1 MNRKIMNLT
10 KISELNN
17 ISVDYLTTEYG
28 YRAIKGEHSTRV
40 NSAPNIVYFGKGIFI
55 GSFLFNQNVLTRIT
69 LVPIVPGV
77 KAPNYPS
84 EEYQNAKKEY
94 CVSILRDIYGNETAA
109 NEFGTYWKRENIII
123 VCHVILEGKAEY
135 TGGDI
140 VISLF

>member
-10 KISELNN
+10 KISELHN

-28 YRAIKGEHSTRV
+28 YRAIKGEYSTRV
-40 NSAPNIVYFGKGIFI
+40 NSAPNTVFYGKGEFI
-55 GSFLFNQNVLTRIT
+55 SSFLFDRNNLKKII
-69 LVPIVPGV
+69 LMPIVPGV
-77 KAPNYPS
+77 KVPNYPS

-94 CVSILRDIYGNETAA
+94 CVSILRDIYGKESASNDL
-109 NEFGTYWKRENIII
+109 GTYWEKENVVIG
-123 VCHVILEGKAEY
+123 CCVILEGKAEY

>member
-10 KISELNN
+10 KISELKN

-28 YRAIKGEHSTRV
+28 YRASQGEYSTRV
-40 NSAPNIVYFGKGIFI
+40 NSAPNIVYFGKGKFI
-55 GSFLFNQNVLTRIT
+55 GSFLFDRNNLKKII
-69 LVPIVPGV
+69 LMPIVPGI

-109 NEFGTYWKRENIII
+109 KEFGTYWKRENIII